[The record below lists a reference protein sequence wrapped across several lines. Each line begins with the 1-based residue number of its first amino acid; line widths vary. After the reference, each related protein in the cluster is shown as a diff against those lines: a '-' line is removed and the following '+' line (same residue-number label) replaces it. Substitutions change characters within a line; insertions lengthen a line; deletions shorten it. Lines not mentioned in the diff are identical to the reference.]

1 MKLKRVKIED
11 VFLKNDYSKER
22 KNLKDMQLG
31 LDLTKDKDDKYMMKK
46 IIEYLKEKL
55 NYNFSNK
62 I

>member
-1 MKLKRVKIED
+1 
-11 VFLKNDYSKER
+11 
-22 KNLKDMQLG
+22 MQLG